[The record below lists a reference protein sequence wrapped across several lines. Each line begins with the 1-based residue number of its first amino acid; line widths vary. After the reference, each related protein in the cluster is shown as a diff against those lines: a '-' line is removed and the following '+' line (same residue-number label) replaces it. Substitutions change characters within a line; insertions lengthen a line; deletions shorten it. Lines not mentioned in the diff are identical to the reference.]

1 MILVPAGEVVYRPLR
16 DGRLIVCYSTL
27 CVRCRGRRVGDFL
40 ELEETPQTQLLY
52 RAVSEHAR
60 TVRPCGPDCY
70 IVLVPVLETDTD
82 LEYGCIARVEHGRI
96 VQLSECGL
104 YRRVWVPGVRTAR
117 FLLPYS
123 LVDRDEDTLS
133 TVYYFLDPSLL
144 DRLPGEEREH
154 ALLVKLLE
162 DPLSLERA
170 SNEVLLEAVS
180 LTDSLLPI
188 LPCETRAILS
198 RLFEKR
204 LQPAPAHAGGRESR
218 NTQY

>member
-1 MILVPAGEVVYRPLR
+1 MILIPVADVVYRPLR

-27 CVRCRGRRVGDFL
+27 CVRCRGRRAGDFL

-52 RAVSEHAR
+52 RAVSMRAR
-60 TVRPCGPDCY
+60 TVRPCGRDCY

-82 LEYGCIARVEHGRI
+82 LEYGCVARVEHGRI
-96 VQLSECGL
+96 VQFSECGL

-117 FLLPYS
+117 FLLPYT
-123 LVDRDEDTLS
+123 LVDRDEETLS

-144 DRLPGEEREH
+144 DKLPGEERER
-154 ALLVKLLE
+154 ALMTKILE

-170 SNEVLLEAVS
+170 SSEVLLEAVS
-180 LTDSLLPI
+180 LVDDLLPI
-188 LPCETRAILS
+188 LPCETRTILA

-204 LQPAPAHAGGRESR
+204 LAQSPVLAGGRENR
-218 NTQY
+218 NTPY